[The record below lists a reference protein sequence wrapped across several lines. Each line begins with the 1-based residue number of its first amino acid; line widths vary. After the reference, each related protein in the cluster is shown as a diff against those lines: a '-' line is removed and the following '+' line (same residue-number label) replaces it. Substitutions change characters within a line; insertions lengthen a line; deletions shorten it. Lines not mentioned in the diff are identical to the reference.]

1 MNLFDFDDSAIR
13 QTNVHKISK
22 ISLKNAT
29 ISPAEI
35 YPAHLPFSPA
45 GLTQWKHFGR
55 ISPNLEHCS
64 TAPRSTYTQ
73 S

>member
-22 ISLKNAT
+22 ISPKNAT

-35 YPAHLPFSPA
+35 FPGHLRSALPTLLN
-45 GLTQWKHFGR
+45 GN
-55 ISPNLEHCS
+55 ISAASLLIWDAAQQLY
-64 TAPRSTYTQ
+64 APTHTQ